1 MKLLIATR
9 SEGKTREIRELLHG
23 LPFELVFPAD
33 LHLPRIP
40 AEDELEGGHSYGA
53 NAVSK
58 ARHFAERSGL
68 ATCADDSGLEVDALG
83 GMPGIHSAHFADAGL
98 HRTPT
103 PAQDRANNAL
113 LLEKLEGVPA
123 ARRTARYRCVLAY
136 LRTAMSKPELVEAT
150 CEGHILLEPR
160 GQGGFGYDP
169 LFFSSDLQMS
179 FGEAAPPAKHRVSHR
194 GRAFRALAEVLLRR
208 SA

>member
-1 MKLLIATR
+1 MKVFIATR
-9 SEGKTREIRELLHG
+9 SQGKAREIRDILHG
-23 LPFELVFPAD
+23 LPFELVFPPD

-40 AEDELEGGHSYGA
+40 SEDELEGGHSYAA

-58 ARHFAERSGL
+58 ARHFAERSGIS
-68 ATCADDSGLEVDALG
+68 TCADDSGLEVDALG
-83 GMPGIHSAHFADAGL
+83 GMPGIHSAHFADGGL
-98 HRTPT
+98 HRSPT

-113 LLEKLEGVPA
+113 LLEKLEGVSEE
-123 ARRTARYRCVLAY
+123 RRTARYRCVLAY
-136 LRTAMSKPELVEAT
+136 LKTPTSKPELVEAT
-150 CEGHILLEPR
+150 CEGYILLEPR

-179 FGEAAPPAKHRVSHR
+179 FGEAPPPAKHRVSHR

-208 SA
+208 TV